1 MNVLRRN
8 ILIASQLYTESD
20 SGGSTINTGDIVF
33 WNGKANT
40 ISSDKWSSSLGTP
53 IGVVVIPKGMLP
65 DGMARMIALKPVDAN
80 GNPSTSHVYMVWGP
94 TGDTSLT
101 NHTKVP
107 ITTNN
112 ISVNSSNGYGYMPSD
127 KFSALASYSDP
138 KAFYYWNDYDNY
150 IPSPY
155 AGNGF
160 NIEYNKVISGNN
172 ALSDFNGLSNTRVL
186 LSLGSSYTAAN
197 AAYSYKDGTSNMQ
210 YYLPAMGELG
220 FIIPRFNEINAA
232 ISKVGGVVVDGSDF
246 FWSST
251 EYSSGIAYNLYTYDG
266 DVNYYFK
273 GNNYS
278 VRPFSLLSGF

>member
-1 MNVLRRN
+1 MNDLRRN
-8 ILIASQLYTESD
+8 ILISSQLYTESD
-20 SGGSTINTGDIVF
+20 SGGSAINTGDIVY

-40 ISSDKWSSSLGTP
+40 ISSDKWSLSLGTP

-65 DGMARMIALKPVDAN
+65 DGMARMIALKLIDAN
-80 GNPSTSHVYMVWGP
+80 GNPSTSHVYMNWGP

-112 ISVNSSNGYGYMPSD
+112 ISVDSSQNYGYMPSD

-138 KAFYYWNDYDNY
+138 KAFYYWDDYDRY

-160 NIEYNKVISGNN
+160 NIGYNKVISGNN

-220 FIIPRFNEINAA
+220 FIMSRFNEINAA
-232 ISKVGGVVVDGSDF
+232 ISKVGGVVVDGSHY

-251 EYSSGIAYNLYTYDG
+251 EYSSSNAYSLYTYNG
-266 DVNYYFK
+266 LVS
-273 GNNYS
+273 NYS
-278 VRPFSLLSGF
+278 KYSRSYVRPFSLLSGF